1 MNGDASILRL
11 VLATGALMAGPVIGA
26 IVLGGI
32 QHGVYR
38 LLRSEPPVFPILLL
52 RGLMGMLAL
61 IAITVFY
68 LKFGLGQPSMPPP
81 AP

>member
-11 VLATGALMAGPVIGA
+11 VLATGALIGGPIIGA

-38 LLRSEPPVFPILLL
+38 LLKSEPPVFPILLL
-52 RGLMGMLAL
+52 RGLMGMLII

-68 LKFGLGQPSMPPP
+68 LKFGLGQPTLPPS
-81 AP
+81 